1 MKRAKKFLSVLMA
14 LVMLFSLTS
23 VMAIGTDDYET
34 GDIIQFGSYPQT
46 KVTDEAI
53 VAELN
58 ALAPEWDSWISYGYY
73 SGLGDPNSELYDE
86 ISEACGTIVQGDWMK
101 YVDIAY
107 NGETYRGI
115 RLSQY
120 RPSGTLLIP
129 SETYQADNG
138 YYINVVYWFKY
149 EPISWKILDPETGLV
164 ISELLIDAQPFN
176 NEVYYYKATDAVL
189 DTYFNDSNHTYYA
202 NNYEVSSVRQ
212 WLNNEFYITAFKDSE
227 KEKIKISTIA
237 NGDNDY
243 PCNSTNDKVFL
254 LGYELENTSYNS
266 VINSLTK
273 GSDYAKAQGLYVF
286 EPFIIGGEII
296 HPELAGYSPWHL
308 RLPGVNSKVNASSDV
323 TLGFTSGEF
332 YRVYDVAGIRP
343 MMRID
348 FDTSTPPV
356 PPTPPVDPDEPNEPE
371 NTFGII
377 VDSDIYAI
385 KVTGV
390 ESNKIFTILDGKIN
404 AEKIS
409 AWDITLTV
417 NGVETQPDGEVTVK
431 IPVPAGYNPEK
442 CKIYHID
449 PATGKLTDMNAV
461 VENGYFVFNT
471 DHFSIYSIVEL
482 HEHSFGNNDA
492 ECNCGFDRTENCSCN
507 CHKSGFMG
515 FIWKIINFF
524 QKLFRINPTCVCG
537 IAHY

>member
-1 MKRAKKFLSVLMA
+1 MKKSKKILSVLMA
-14 LVMLFSLTS
+14 IVMLFSLTS
-23 VMAIGTDDYET
+23 VMALGTDDYET

-46 KVTDEAI
+46 EVKDEVLI
-53 VAELN
+53 TKLN
-58 ALAPEWDSWISYGYY
+58 SLSPEWDSWISYGYY

-101 YVDIAY
+101 YVDISY

-115 RLSQY
+115 CFSQY
-120 RPSGTLLIP
+120 RPVHTFAIP

-138 YYINVVYWFKY
+138 YYTNVTYWFKY

-176 NEVYYYKATDAVL
+176 NEVYYYEATDGYNYFL
-189 DTYFNDSNHTYYA
+189 FNDSNHTYYA

-212 WLNNEFYITAFKDSE
+212 WLNNEFYMTAFKDSE

-237 NGDNDY
+237 NGDNKY

-254 LGYELENTSYNS
+254 PGIELKNTSYNS
-266 VINSLTK
+266 FINSLTK
-273 GSDYAKAQGLYVF
+273 GSDYAKAQGLRVE
-286 EPFIIGGEII
+286 EPLILDGEII
-296 HPELAGYSPWHL
+296 YYEAVGYSPWYS
-308 RLPGVNSKVNASSDV
+308 RVPGSNSADSLVYYPFLDDFMDS
-323 TLGFTSGEF
+323 
-332 YRVYDVAGIRP
+332 RVYYVAGIRP

-348 FDTSTPPV
+348 FDTSTPPA
-356 PPTPPVDPDEPNEPE
+356 PPIPPVDPDEPNEPE
-371 NTFGII
+371 NTTGII
-377 VDSDIYAI
+377 VDSEIYAV

-417 NGVETQPDGEVTVK
+417 NGVETQPDGKVTVR
-431 IPVPAGYNPEK
+431 IPIPTGYNPEK
-442 CKIYHID
+442 CKVYHID

-461 VENGYFVFNT
+461 VENGYFVFTT
-471 DHFSIYSIVEL
+471 DHFSIYSVVEL
-482 HEHSFGNNDA
+482 HEHSFGNKDA
-492 ECNCGFDRTENCSCN
+492 ECSCGFDRTENCSCN
-507 CHKSGFMG
+507 CHKGGIAGF
-515 FIWKIINFF
+515 FFKIILFF
-524 QKLFRINPTCVCG
+524 QKLFKANQVCKCG
-537 IAHY
+537 IYHY